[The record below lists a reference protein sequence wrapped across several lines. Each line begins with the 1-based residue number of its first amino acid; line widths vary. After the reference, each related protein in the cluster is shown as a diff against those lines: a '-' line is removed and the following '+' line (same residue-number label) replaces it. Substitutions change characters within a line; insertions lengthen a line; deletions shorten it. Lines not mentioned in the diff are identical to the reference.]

1 MEQDRGKSEFVPTR
15 RYGWFVVG
23 LALFIVIM
31 MFVGYLG
38 MATGIPDIMEAIPM
52 SYGTMGWIFSIS
64 LLSAGIGLAFLGE
77 VYAKIGARKMTV
89 VGILILAVGTQ
100 LFAFGPASVA
110 NLMIARVIMGV
121 GVGILYMA
129 PYALVTEWF
138 TGTKHLSTA
147 IGTTMTS
154 DGFGT
159 LAALYGW
166 SFVVIALGWQLGV
179 AVSGWLLFA
188 TAIVAWFLFKEPTLV
203 SSASP
208 NPGPRTETWWQS
220 YKRRYGF
227 VLRNKNVM
235 RSTIWVTGIYAFFGV
250 CAVWL
255 PTVYMEDFLWSAN
268 AAGFMGAAFMVFGI
282 PFAVFGGV
290 LTDRV
295 FKRRKA
301 VAIGSALGVT
311 AMGFLAA
318 FAITMGDPWLLFAA
332 VALMGVFTYPGACAV
347 MGMIG
352 DNVPQE
358 EYLGPA
364 WAVWFAFGLGVGYF
378 AGPLIMGYLRDA
390 VGVWSTSFIIISVIF
405 GILMMLIPMFW
416 ATDPYREK
424 WLREKKTAAALE

>member
-23 LALFIVIM
+23 LALFIVVM

-38 MATGIPDIMEAIPM
+38 LATGVPDIMEAIPM
-52 SYGTMGWIFSIS
+52 SYGTMGWIFSVS

-89 VGILILAVGTQ
+89 AGILIVAVGTQ
-100 LFAFGPASVA
+100 LFAFGPATIASLMVA
-110 NLMIARVIMGV
+110 RIITGV

-147 IGTTMTS
+147 IGITMTS

-159 LAALYGW
+159 LVALYAW
-166 SFVVIALGWQLGV
+166 SFVIIALGWQLGI

-188 TAIVAWFLFKEPTLV
+188 TAIVAWFFFKEPTLV

-208 NPGPRTETWWQS
+208 NPGSRTETWWQS

-227 VLRNKNVM
+227 VLRNKNLM
-235 RSTIWVTGIYAFFGV
+235 LSTIWVTGIYAFFGV
-250 CAVWL
+250 CALWL
-255 PTVYMEDFLWSAN
+255 PTVFMENFGWSAS

-282 PFAVFGGV
+282 PFAVFGGI

-295 FKRRKA
+295 LKRRKGI
-301 VAIGSALGVT
+301 AIGSGIGVT

-318 FAITMGDPWLLFAA
+318 FAITTADPWLLFAS
-332 VALMGVFTYPGACAV
+332 VALMGVFGYPGACAV

-352 DNVPQE
+352 DNAPE
-358 EYLGPA
+358 EEFLGPA
-364 WAVWFAFGLGVGYF
+364 WAVWFAFGLGIGYF
-378 AGPLIMGYLRDA
+378 LGPLIMGYVRDA
-390 VGVWSTSFIIISVIF
+390 VGVWSTSFIIIAVVF
-405 GILMMLIPMFW
+405 GILMMLVPMFW

-424 WLREKKTAAALE
+424 WLREKKTAATLE